1 MNIVWILL
9 CVGLAA
15 WYLDARQKR
24 KAKRASAPQPPRW
37 KETTKEDP
45 ETGDR
50 IIRFECPNPATAD
63 LGLIQE
69 FLDHELFMPKIER
82 YLELAKE
89 MNAPAAV
96 IEAIEEKIRS
106 DREFRQRV
114 IEREMEELD
123 RRIERE
129 VRQEL
134 RRNRK

>member
-1 MNIVWILL
+1 
-9 CVGLAA
+9 
-15 WYLDARQKR
+15 
-24 KAKRASAPQPPRW
+24 
-37 KETTKEDP
+37 
-45 ETGDR
+45 
-50 IIRFECPNPATAD
+50 
-63 LGLIQE
+63 
-69 FLDHELFMPKIER
+69 MPKIER

-106 DREFRQRV
+106 DREFRQRI
-114 IEREMEELD
+114 IEREMAELD